1 MKKLFIL
8 LVVAISLFG
17 IDWSGKV
24 NWAMNYDVAVNLA
37 KSQNK
42 LIMIDISKSDC
53 PPCKYLATKV
63 YKDDEVASYINK
75 NFVPL
80 FYLVDK
86 DNLPVIVENYFTGTT
101 PTIMFLDPN
110 GKLVYNM
117 IGARPPK
124 TFLNTLKSV
133 VEDKK

>member
-63 YKDDEVASYINK
+63 YTDDEVASYINK
-75 NFVPL
+75 HFVPL

>member
-63 YKDDEVASYINK
+63 YTDDEVASYINK
-75 NFVPL
+75 HFVPL

-110 GKLVYNM
+110 GKLIYNM

-124 TFLNTLKSV
+124 AFLNTLKSV
-133 VEDKK
+133 VGDK